1 MTMTRILTTAAAAA
15 VALLLAA
22 CVIAPGPAP
31 STPDG
36 LRQVKS
42 ARVDSL
48 YVAPGLSLARYGRVQ
63 IDVVDVAFK
72 QDWQARHPDVSA
84 DEVAMIRHGAASV
97 FRTEFTRELE
107 KGGYAVVES
116 PGPDVLRVTASI
128 VDLDIVS
135 GGSADPGDRQY
146 IVSTADMSLVSELRD
161 SQSGAMLARVADRK
175 RGRNQ
180 GNLQLSGQ
188 AAQTADAR
196 AAFATWA
203 GYLREALDDARKPEA
218 TTEQGK
224 P

>member
-1 MTMTRILTTAAAAA
+1 MSRILASATPAAL
-15 VALLLAA
+15 ALLLAA

-63 IDVVDVAFK
+63 IDVVDVAFR
-72 QDWQARHPDVSA
+72 QDWQTRQPEVSA

-97 FRTEFTRELE
+97 FRTEFARELE
-107 KGGYAVVES
+107 KGDYAIVES
-116 PGPDVLRVTASI
+116 PGADVLRVTASI
-128 VDLDIVS
+128 VDLDFVS
-135 GGSADPGDRQY
+135 AGSSDPANRQY
-146 IVSTADMSLVSELRD
+146 IVSTSDMSLVSELRD

-180 GNLQLSGQ
+180 GNLQLTGQ
-188 AAQTADAR
+188 AAQAADAR

-203 GYLREALDDARKPEA
+203 GYLREALDDARKAAAA
-218 TTEQGK
+218 TLQGK

>member
-1 MTMTRILTTAAAAA
+1 MNRCIAKVAAAGLSL
-15 VALLLAA
+15 VLSA

-63 IDVVDVAFK
+63 IDTVDVAFK
-72 QDWQARHPDVSA
+72 HDWQARHPEVSA
-84 DEVAMIRHGAASV
+84 DEVAMIRHGAASL
-97 FRTEFTRELE
+97 FRAEFTRELE
-107 KGGYAVVES
+107 KGGYAVIDKS
-116 PGPDVLRVTASI
+116 GADVLRVTASI

-135 GGSADPGDRQY
+135 GSSADPAARQY
-146 IVSTADMSLVSELRD
+146 IVSAADMSLVSELRD
-161 SQSGAMLARVADRK
+161 SQSGAMLARVADRT

-180 GNLQLSGQ
+180 GNLQLTGQ
-188 AAQTADAR
+188 ASQAADAR

-203 GYLREALDDARKPEA
+203 GYLREALDDARKAETA
-218 TTEQGK
+218 AQQGQGR
-224 P
+224 

>member
-1 MTMTRILTTAAAAA
+1 MSRILASATPAAL
-15 VALLLAA
+15 ALLLAA

-63 IDVVDVAFK
+63 IDVVDVAFR
-72 QDWQARHPDVSA
+72 QDWQTRQPEVSA

-97 FRTEFTRELE
+97 FRTEFARELE
-107 KGGYAVVES
+107 KGGYAIVES
-116 PGPDVLRVTASI
+116 PGADVLRVTASI

-135 GGSADPGDRQY
+135 GGSSDPANRQY
-146 IVSTADMSLVSELRD
+146 IVSTSDMSLVSELRD

-180 GNLQLSGQ
+180 GNLQLTGQ
-188 AAQTADAR
+188 AAQAADAR

-203 GYLREALDDARKPEA
+203 GYLREALDDARKAAAA
-218 TTEQGK
+218 TLQGK

>member
-1 MTMTRILTTAAAAA
+1 MSRILASATPAAL
-15 VALLLAA
+15 ALLLAA

-63 IDVVDVAFK
+63 IDVVDVAFR
-72 QDWQARHPDVSA
+72 QDWQTRHPEVSA

-97 FRTEFTRELE
+97 FRTEFARELE
-107 KGGYAVVES
+107 KGGYAIVES
-116 PGPDVLRVTASI
+116 PGADVLRVTASI

-135 GGSADPGDRQY
+135 GGSSDPANRQY
-146 IVSTADMSLVSELRD
+146 IVSTSDMSLVSELRD

-180 GNLQLSGQ
+180 GNLQLTGQ
-188 AAQTADAR
+188 AAQAADAR

-203 GYLREALDDARKPEA
+203 GYLREALDDARKAAAA
-218 TTEQGK
+218 TLQGK

>member
-1 MTMTRILTTAAAAA
+1 MKHSMATAAGILSAF
-15 VALLLAA
+15 LLSA

-48 YVAPGLSLARYGRVQ
+48 YVAPGLALARYGRVQ
-63 IDVVDVAFK
+63 VDVIDVAFK
-72 QDWQARHPDVSA
+72 QDWQARHPQVSA
-84 DEVAMIRHGAASV
+84 DDVAAIRYGAASL
-97 FRTEFTRELE
+97 FRAEFTRELE
-107 KGGYAVVES
+107 KGGYAIVES
-116 PGPDVLRVTASI
+116 AGADVLRVTASI

-135 GGSADPGDRQY
+135 GPSADPASARY
-146 IVSTADMSLVSELRD
+146 LVSTADMSLVSELRD
-161 SQSGAMLARVADRK
+161 SQSGAMLARAADRK

-203 GYLREALDDARKPEA
+203 GYLREALDDARKAEVA
-218 TTEQGK
+218 AKQGAG